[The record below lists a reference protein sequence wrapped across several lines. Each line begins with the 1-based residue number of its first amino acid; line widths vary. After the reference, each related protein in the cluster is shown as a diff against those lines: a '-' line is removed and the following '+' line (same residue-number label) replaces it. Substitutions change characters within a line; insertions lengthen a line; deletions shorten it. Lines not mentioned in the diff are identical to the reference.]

1 MPQCLLIP
9 ADSDLLVDFEL
20 KNITG
25 DYREYYKIKRNNLFA
40 NIQRYPDLWE
50 FFRKLDEI
58 WRREIGDLEVTT
70 APDRIFPMMLY
81 INAHAKMRISIELGF
96 SSCIQEARSILRD
109 AVENVAHAHHMLRDP
124 KNLKIWL
131 DKDDPQGKKAFHQC
145 FEANK
150 KANLFKGIEDLY
162 EKYGQLSDAG
172 SHPTLISLHN
182 RMSIVDTPEG
192 KSMRLHYT
200 GAPDERTF
208 ATELFSRL
216 LTCFVM
222 ERTFY
227 EDYKGRLHLD
237 AVLVDMRTS
246 FEAFK
251 EDLRQKM
258 IVRYNMKPPTQRPTK
273 P

>member
-1 MPQCLLIP
+1 MPNDPQ
-9 ADSDLLVDFEL
+9 DSDLLVEFEL

-25 DYREYYKIKRNNLFA
+25 DYREYNKIKRNNLFA
-40 NIQRYPDLWE
+40 NIQAYLEMWQ
-50 FFRKLDEI
+50 FFCKLDEI
-58 WRREIGDLEVTT
+58 WRHEIGDLEVAT
-70 APDRIFPMMLY
+70 APDGIFPMMLY
-81 INAHAKMRISIELGF
+81 FNAHAKMRISVELGF

-109 AVENVAHAHHMLRDP
+109 AVENVAHAHHMLRDQN
-124 KNLKIWL
+124 NLKIWL

-150 KANLFKGIEDLY
+150 KTNLFKGIEDLY

-222 ERTFY
+222 EGTFY

-258 IVRYNMKPPTQRPTK
+258 IVRYNMKLPAQRPAK